1 MAADDPP
8 PPIPT
13 CERRPC
19 TRSAAELVASCIAA
33 SRTSGKVVIAT
44 RTFPSEDYLFSYNDY
59 DVSIACAKLNIL
71 GYGVDTRVIMD
82 SHCSKMVLCVERL
95 IQRSRSVQAER
106 VVSNKTGES
115 K

>member
-1 MAADDPP
+1 MAADEPP

-13 CERRPC
+13 CEMRPS
-19 TRSAAELVASCIAA
+19 THSAAELVASCIAA
-33 SRTSGKVVIAT
+33 SGTSGKVVIAT
-44 RTFPSEDYLFSYNDY
+44 RTFPSEDYQFSYSEY

-95 IQRSRSVQAER
+95 VQRSKSVQAER